1 MADLSVHSFTRTD
14 TALDTLSQVA
24 EERGKTGYIDK
35 KGNIAG
41 GTISV
46 ANKSGN
52 RDQSAVLDKVLS
64 NLQKDINDLVKT
76 SGGSESDSARLHQYV
91 LKTANEEL
99 GPLEAPARGK
109 LGNRGDKT
117 LQKLDIIL
125 DIAVGAV
132 KGFKQLFAAEHAPSA
147 RKELPVDQQS
157 EKSKANLVLARQI
170 EDLSDEITEK
180 RSEVDRILS
189 TPEAERNRYDDILLS
204 NWQRDLPSLES
215 KLAALEAKHA
225 KATREVQLPKGDVA
239 EYRHTQEL
247 EGNHYQYTV
256 SSFEDQSVAASNINV
271 GRWGDLESDQ
281 AVFEA
286 NPDLVDGDAIKDV
299 EYDYVAPPST
309 DEAKSLQTLQ
319 NFDDDWEIG
328 FADDPSYEVIVKN
341 PGRKDE
347 YTEVTFTEDVVGT
360 KRSVINAWRDVIE
373 SQRDQLKAKINEAA
387 PPQIAAAIITDL
399 EVTWRR

>member
-1 MADLSVHSFTRTD
+1 MADISVNSFTRTD
-14 TALDTLSQVA
+14 TALDTLNQVA
-24 EERGKTGYIDK
+24 NERGKIGFVDK

-52 RDQSAVLDKVLS
+52 NRNQSAVLDKVIS
-64 NLQKDINDLVKT
+64 NLQKDISDLVKS
-76 SGGSESDSARLHQYV
+76 SGGSENDSARLHKYV

-109 LGNRGDKT
+109 LGNQT
-117 LQKLDIIL
+117 LQKLDVIL

-132 KGFKQLFAAEHAPSA
+132 KGFKNLFAAEHAPSA
-147 RKELPVDQQS
+147 RKELPADQRS
-157 EKSKANLVLARQI
+157 EKGKANLVLARQF
-170 EDLSDEITEK
+170 EDLSDEIAEK
-180 RSEVDRILS
+180 TAEIGRILS
-189 TPEAERNRYDDILLS
+189 TPKAERNRYDDILLS
-204 NWQRDLPSLES
+204 NFQRDLPSLLD
-215 KLAALEAKHA
+215 KKADLQAKIA
-225 KATREVQLPKGDVA
+225 KAAREVQIPTGEVP
-239 EYRHTQEL
+239 EYRHTEAL

-271 GRWGDLESDQ
+271 GEWGDLESDQ
-281 AVFEA
+281 ALFEA
-286 NPDLVDGDAIKDV
+286 NPDLVDGDPIKDV
-299 EYDYVAPPST
+299 EYDDVEPPAT
-309 DEAKSLQTLQ
+309 DEAKSLETLQ

-328 FADDPSYEVIVKN
+328 FADDPSYEVVVKN

-360 KRSVINAWRDVIE
+360 KRSVVNAWRDVIE